1 MLGQLLRR
9 ECVVSFMD
17 ASPMAPP
24 TDSQRIDARS
34 RRTRAA
40 SRDKMCHDAPREPT
54 GWKPRARLDIE
65 GAACKVGWSPPRGG
79 IPMETMTITIESD
92 SGTRMVSSGPR
103 AALQL
108 RSEEVDGLRS
118 TVRRSRARS
127 RRQTK
132 AGCVS
137 SSPSDN
143 RKYPRNASPEDE
155 EEGAPREPSR
165 HAGSIASRRRLR
177 RRSAERAARAS
188 QRSTRWT
195 SARIAPSG
203 P

>member
-1 MLGQLLRR
+1 
-9 ECVVSFMD
+9 
-17 ASPMAPP
+17 MAPP

-92 SGTRMVSSGPR
+92 SGTRMRFQVDHEPR
-103 AALQL
+103 FNL

-118 TVRRSRARS
+118 TVRTVESTLAEPDEGRMCLVLAQLTIESILETLPA
-127 RRQTK
+127 
-132 AGCVS
+132 
-137 SSPSDN
+137 
-143 RKYPRNASPEDE
+143 EDE
-155 EEGAPREPSR
+155 EE
-165 HAGSIASRRRLR
+165 AG
-177 RRSAERAARAS
+177 
-188 QRSTRWT
+188 
-195 SARIAPSG
+195 P
-203 P
+203 